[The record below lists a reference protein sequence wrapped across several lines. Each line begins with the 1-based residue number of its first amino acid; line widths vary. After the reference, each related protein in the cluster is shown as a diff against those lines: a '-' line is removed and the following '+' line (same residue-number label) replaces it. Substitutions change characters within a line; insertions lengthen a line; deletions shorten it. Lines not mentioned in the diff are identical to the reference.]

1 MSVSKIENGR
11 GSNWNNEETAALLAI
26 WGRAN
31 VQARFDGSV
40 RDQKTYMHISRE
52 MAEGG
57 HDRNPIQ
64 IKNKIKKMKK
74 DYRACRDYNNR
85 SGNNRRT
92 IEYMDELDAILGHRP
107 SVSPRV
113 MLQSMARRQA
123 QTQSDTAVNA
133 SDSASDDVDS
143 WDDEDNRDARAM
155 VGRRNSPE
163 SETDT
168 VTPARKRPLVT
179 YESMSDSEGEEEE
192 ATPRKIR
199 GWFKS
204 MPPKKYLTQLLLPFK

>member
-1 MSVSKIENGR
+1 
-11 GSNWNNEETAALLAI
+11 
-26 WGRAN
+26 
-31 VQARFDGSV
+31 
-40 RDQKTYMHISRE
+40 
-52 MAEGG
+52 MAESG

-113 MLQSMARRQA
+113 MLQSMARGQA

-133 SDSASDDVDS
+133 SDSASDDVVS

-168 VTPARKRPLVT
+168 VTPARKRPVVT
-179 YESMSDSEGEEEE
+179 YESMSDSEG
-192 ATPRKIR
+192 
-199 GWFKS
+199 
-204 MPPKKYLTQLLLPFK
+204 